1 MNGLGFEA
9 EVLAVHGDVRAR
21 AVHQTKRCAATE
33 VDPATGR
40 RDLPVVSM
48 IDRTYGHR
56 LMGIYLEV
64 LDAGV
69 LEKGHEI
76 VV

>member
-1 MNGLGFEA
+1 
-9 EVLAVHGDVRAR
+9 
-21 AVHQTKRCAATE
+21 
-33 VDPATGR
+33 
-40 RDLPVVSM
+40 VSM

-64 LDAGV
+64 LNAGV